1 MAEKPLR
8 SHKFRVWLLK
18 TSSVV
23 KPRFYKVISSSVP
36 QKTKDRYG
44 RMRRILL
51 FPRGLMEMLALL

>member
-23 KPRFYKVISSSVP
+23 KPRFYKVILQFP
-36 QKTKDRYG
+36 E
-44 RMRRILL
+44 LL
-51 FPRGLMEMLALL
+51 FF